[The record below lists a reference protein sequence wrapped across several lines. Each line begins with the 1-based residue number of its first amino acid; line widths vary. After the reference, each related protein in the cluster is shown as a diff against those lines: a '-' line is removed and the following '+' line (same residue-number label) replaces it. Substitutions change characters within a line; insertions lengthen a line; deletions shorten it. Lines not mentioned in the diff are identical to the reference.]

1 MSTPLINPP
10 SLNPPDRHT
19 TFWKALGM
27 MVLGT
32 TISLALTLTTAALL
46 DANQRAKDRRLSA
59 MMVMSNIELFARNLD
74 EISTSMASTDSVATW
89 LLSKPVEEL
98 EMMPAEEL
106 DNLLGQATG
115 LIFLTYDKS
124 VENIFTNSIETWK
137 NLGNVVFIDRV
148 GQCFSAMHT
157 IEGRWNKWATQVEE
171 TVMDIKDHPADYPG
185 STLPAKCL
193 RSDKVR
199 HNLKGV
205 HYWKAWLSYAAA
217 TMRYHNRHNMEAI
230 GITEQ
235 EVMDY
240 TDKREFAAEDTDTPP
255 DFGDFYK
262 PTISPDSLTTL
273 IHLDKQTH

>member
-1 MSTPLINPP
+1 MVLPKIKPP
-10 SLNPPDRHT
+10 KVSLPKEGT
-19 TFWKALGM
+19 TFWKAVGM

-32 TISLALTLTTAALL
+32 TISLLLTLTTAALL

-74 EISTSMASTDSVATW
+74 EISSSMAPNDSVATW

-98 EMMPAEEL
+98 EQMPADDL
-106 DNLLGQATG
+106 DNLLGKATG
-115 LIFLTYDKS
+115 LLFLTYDKS
-124 VENIFTNSIETWK
+124 VENIFTNNIETWK
-137 NLGNVVFIDRV
+137 NLGNVAFIDRV

-157 IEGRWNKWATQVEE
+157 IEERWNKWATQVEE
-171 TVMDIKDHPADYPG
+171 TVMDIKGHPEDHPG

-199 HNLKGV
+199 HNLKGI

-255 DFGDFYK
+255 DFGDFYTD
-262 PTISPDSLTTL
+262 PISPDSLTTL
-273 IHLDKQTH
+273 AHLDKQTH